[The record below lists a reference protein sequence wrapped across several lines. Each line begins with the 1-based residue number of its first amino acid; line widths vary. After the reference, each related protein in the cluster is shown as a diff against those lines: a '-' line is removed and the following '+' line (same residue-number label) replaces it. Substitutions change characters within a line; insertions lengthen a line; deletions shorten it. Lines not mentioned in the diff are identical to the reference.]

1 MCHPFTGGLYIQ
13 VLFEPSYVDLELL
26 QGNQNVKRKYHEE
39 LETHDMDKWFLN
51 SRLEPLTVLESKAE
65 EIWSFICFDLG
76 HTLAMIMAEVVY
88 VLVVQAASW
97 SNWVWIAS
105 NIWLTGN

>member
-39 LETHDMDKWFLN
+39 LETHDMDKRFLN

-65 EIWSFICFDLG
+65 EIWSFICMIWDI
-76 HTLAMIMAEVVY
+76 LAMIMAEVVY
-88 VLVVQAASW
+88 VLVVQAAS
-97 SNWVWIAS
+97 
-105 NIWLTGN
+105 